1 MITDRKVLPEI
12 TNASEFAKV
21 LNNFMVALLS
31 MQQAEPKCTD
41 VDTRRE
47 MAAALGDAE
56 SAFRKL
62 QNINFYLKEIEKC
75 NGKAFK

>member
-1 MITDRKVLPEI
+1 MITDRI
-12 TNASEFAKV
+12 TNASEFTKV
-21 LNNFMVALLS
+21 LNNFKAALLS
-31 MQQAEPKCTD
+31 MQQSEPRCTD